1 LGKTSLQRIET
12 TGTLLEFTSSHI
24 RDKEGIF
31 GLVEMSGIRIV
42 GSFDSSRLAEGM
54 KVKMSACGVR
64 SDGTTYYNF
73 TKA

>member
-42 GSFDSSRLAEGM
+42 GSFDSSRLEEGI
-54 KVKMSACGVR
+54 KVKMSGCGVR